1 MGKDKIDAE
10 NIIDES
16 QSAQSDRDKLTWY
29 EKNSKKLCTICK
41 VLSIVN
47 TLLVFSLMVMHS
59 VGRIII
65 SAPEYKNFYKSYV
78 VEDYIGYMLFLG
90 AAFGFAA
97 ALFAFVGQDY
107 NQKLRSGVVRYNMAI
122 IAELVVIA
130 TFIIEDMII
139 FRRIDLVGIVLVL
152 SFVYY
157 VFVLVNV
164 IKNYFANESKFSP
177 NPDSAG
183 VGVIVILMLVIGAA
197 TVAPLWDIKAKVKNL
212 SDKYS
217 AREYGKM
224 IDVMFVQPDKKLTDR
239 TSDYIALQYV
249 NLFNDKGRT
258 FTVEEIETAVNNLY
272 YYTGSWYS
280 IMEFNDLYN
289 EIEEKNDFSQYYNP
303 EDIEGDNDGDLYRY
317 MVYDK
322 LEHMGIEYPQTSNE
336 EVRKK
341 VDEACVLVHDMLV
354 TGKPLETIGESGDV
368 ITVTYDSGI
377 NIGQNVSYD
386 LSYDYELTHA
396 IISQW
401 ERVPYVGSNDW
412 IEVSRVTYDTQLN
425 FKDNSV
431 YKATISVYPEVT
443 YKLNTDI
450 KVELKGLD
458 YEKIEY
464 DVSSDAIKMYVWVI
478 VGDKEEIS
486 QVKQV
491 DTVEIKEIPGL
502 VLAGNVADRMDATE
516 ISLGEN
522 VLCQDLNWLYFDTNK
537 SYYKYCNPEYEGKD
551 SVKTFVHK
559 NPVYCARLRIHPDTG
574 YAFSEELKVTYN
586 GFELERID
594 KKPPMVDITGYY
606 EMDSDGEIIVN
617 IYFYAVE
624 MYGEHGIITS
634 DVAFAAH
641 GTVVTMTPQ
650 PDEGYVVD
658 GYESKCLM
666 TGTPKDSKIEIE
678 DNKLYMKTYPVEIKW
693 TFREK

>member
-1 MGKDKIDAE
+1 MQEE
-10 NIIDES
+10 NREIENMNQTITEE
-16 QSAQSDRDKLTWY
+16 QSVEAGGSWY
-29 EKNSKKLCTICK
+29 ERNSKKLCTISK
-41 VLSIVN
+41 IVSIVN
-47 TLLVFSLMVMHS
+47 TILVFSLMVTHS
-59 VGRIII
+59 FGRIII
-65 SAPEYKNFYKSYV
+65 SAPEYKDFYNSYV
-78 VEDYIGYMLFLG
+78 VEEYIGHMLFLG

-97 ALFAFVGQDY
+97 TLFVFVGQDY
-107 NQKLRSGVVRYNMAI
+107 NQKFRSGVVHYSMAI

-130 TFIIEDMII
+130 TFIIEDMI
-139 FRRIDLVGIVLVL
+139 FFSRIDLVGIVLVL

-164 IKNYFANESKFSP
+164 VKNYFANEPKFSP
-177 NPDSAG
+177 NPDGSG
-183 VGVIVILMLVIGAA
+183 VGVIVILMLIIGVT
-197 TVAPLWDIKAKVKNL
+197 TVAPLWGLKAKMKNL

-224 IDVMFVQPDKKLTDR
+224 IDVMFVKHDKKLTDR
-239 TSDYIALQYV
+239 TSNYIALQYV
-249 NLFNDKGRT
+249 NLFNDRGRT
-258 FTVEEIETAVNNLY
+258 FTAEEMETAVNNMY

-280 IMEFNDLYN
+280 IMEFNELHQ
-289 EIEEKNDFSQYYNP
+289 EIEEKYDFSKYYNP

-386 LSYDYELTHA
+386 LSYDYDLTHA

-464 DVSSDAIKMYVWVI
+464 DVSSDAIKMYVWII

-491 DTVEIKEIPGL
+491 DTVDVGEIPGL
-502 VLAGNVADRMDATE
+502 VLSGNVADRMDASE

-522 VLCQDLNWLYFDTNK
+522 VLCQDLNWLYFDAEKAN
-537 SYYKYCNPEYEGKD
+537 YKYCNPEYEGKD
-551 SVKTFVHK
+551 SVKKFVHE

-594 KKPPMVDITGYY
+594 SKPPNVDITGYY

-641 GTVVTMTPQ
+641 GTVVTMNPQ
-650 PDEGYVVD
+650 PHEGYEVA
-658 GYESKCLM
+658 GYEAKCLM
-666 TGTPKDSKIEIE
+666 TGAPKDSKIEIE

-693 TFREK
+693 NFREK

>member
-16 QSAQSDRDKLTWY
+16 QSAQSDGDNLTWY
-29 EKNSKKLCTICK
+29 ERNSKKLCTISK
-41 VLSIVN
+41 VLSVVN

-65 SAPEYKNFYKSYV
+65 SAPEYKDFYNSYV
-78 VEDYIGYMLFLG
+78 VEEYIGYMLFLG

-97 ALFAFVGQDY
+97 TLFAFVGQDY
-107 NQKLRSGVVRYNMAI
+107 NQRLRSGVVRYNMAI

-289 EIEEKNDFSQYYNP
+289 EIEEKYDFSQYYNP

-443 YKLNTDI
+443 YKLNEDI

-464 DVSSDAIKMYVWVI
+464 DVSDDAIKMYVWII

-502 VLAGNVADRMDATE
+502 VLAGNVADRMDASE
-516 ISLGEN
+516 ISLGE
-522 VLCQDLNWLYFDTNK
+522 
-537 SYYKYCNPEYEGKD
+537 
-551 SVKTFVHK
+551 
-559 NPVYCARLRIHPDTG
+559 
-574 YAFSEELKVTYN
+574 
-586 GFELERID
+586 
-594 KKPPMVDITGYY
+594 
-606 EMDSDGEIIVN
+606 
-617 IYFYAVE
+617 
-624 MYGEHGIITS
+624 
-634 DVAFAAH
+634 
-641 GTVVTMTPQ
+641 
-650 PDEGYVVD
+650 
-658 GYESKCLM
+658 
-666 TGTPKDSKIEIE
+666 
-678 DNKLYMKTYPVEIKW
+678 
-693 TFREK
+693 

>member
-1 MGKDKIDAE
+1 MQGE
-10 NIIDES
+10 NNELKNLKHNVPEE
-16 QSAQSDRDKLTWY
+16 QSVGANLTWY
-29 EKNSKKLCTICK
+29 ERNSKKLCTISK
-41 VLSIVN
+41 GLSLAS

-65 SAPEYKNFYKSYV
+65 SAPEYKEFYKRYV
-78 VEDYIGYMLFLG
+78 TENFIVDMLILG
-90 AAFGFAA
+90 AAFGLATV
-97 ALFAFVGQDY
+97 LFVLVGEDY
-107 NQKLRSGVVRYNMAI
+107 NRRLKSGVVRYNMAL
-122 IAELVVIA
+122 IAQIVVIVA
-130 TFIIEDMII
+130 FIIEVIGVYKRLDV
-139 FRRIDLVGIVLVL
+139 VGIILVPSL
-152 SFVYY
+152 FYY
-157 VFVLVNV
+157 IFVLVNV
-164 IKNYFANESKFSP
+164 VKHYFANQLSFTP
-177 NPDSAG
+177 QPDG
-183 VGVIVILMLVIGAA
+183 VVTVINILLMLLIGAI
-197 TVAPLWDIKAKVKNL
+197 TIVPIWDIKAKVKTL

-217 AREYGKM
+217 AREYGKL
-224 IDVMFVQPDKKLTDR
+224 IDVMFLEPDEKVTD
-239 TSDYIALQYV
+239 SPSNYIALQYV
-249 NLFNDKGRT
+249 NLFNDEGRT
-258 FTVEEIETAVNNLY
+258 FSKEEMETAVNNLY

-280 IMEFNDLYN
+280 IMEFNELYH
-289 EIEEKNDFSQYYNP
+289 EIEEKYELSKYFNA
-303 EDIEGDNDGDLYRY
+303 EDASGRNNFELYRS

-322 LEHMGIEYPQTSNE
+322 LEHIGIDYPNLEDE
-336 EVRKK
+336 EIRKK
-341 VDEACVLVHDMLV
+341 VDEACVFVHDIIL
-354 TGKPLETIGESGDV
+354 TKKPLETIGESKDV
-368 ITVTYDSGI
+368 ITVTYDEGMD
-377 NIGQNVSYD
+377 IGQEVNYTLNHDYD
-386 LSYDYELTHA
+386 LTYA
-396 IISQW
+396 VISRW
-401 ERVPYVGSNDW
+401 EKVPYVGSNDW
-412 IEVSRVTYDTQLN
+412 IEYSTPDTDTNIIIQ
-425 FKDNSV
+425 DNSV
-431 YKATISVYPEVT
+431 YKATIAIYPEVT
-443 YKLNTDI
+443 YKLNEGITA
-450 KVELKGLD
+450 ELKGLD
-458 YEKIEY
+458 YEEIEY
-464 DVSSDAIKMYVWVI
+464 DVSDDAIKMYVWII

-502 VLAGNVADRMDATE
+502 VLAGNVADRMDASE

-522 VLCQDLNWLYFDTNK
+522 VLCQDLNWLYFDAEKAN
-537 SYYKYCNPEYEGKD
+537 YKYCNPKYEGKD

-624 MYGEHGIITS
+624 MYGEQGIITS

-693 TFREK
+693 MFREK

>member
-1 MGKDKIDAE
+1 MV
-10 NIIDES
+10 N
-16 QSAQSDRDKLTWY
+16 WY
-29 EKNSKKLCTICK
+29 EENSKKLCTISK

-47 TLLVFSLMVMHS
+47 TILVFSLMVTHS
-59 VGRIII
+59 FGRIII
-65 SAPEYKNFYKSYV
+65 SVPEYKDFYKSYV
-78 VEDYIGYMLFLG
+78 VEEFIADMLILG
-90 AAFGFAA
+90 CAFGLT
-97 ALFAFVGQDY
+97 ALLFMFVGEDY
-107 NQKLRSGVVRYNMAI
+107 NRRLRSGVVRYNMALI
-122 IAELVVIA
+122 TGIVVIVA
-130 TFIIEDMII
+130 AIVMLMVI
-139 FRRIDLVGIVLVL
+139 FRRIDMVGLILIL
-152 SFVYY
+152 SLAYY
-157 VFVLVNV
+157 IFVLVNV
-164 IKNYFANESKFSP
+164 IKHYFANQLSFAP
-177 NPDSAG
+177 QPDGATFG
-183 VGVIVILMLVIGAA
+183 TNIFLMLIIGAI
-197 TVAPLWDIKAKVKNL
+197 TIVPLWDIKAKVKTL

-224 IDVMFVQPDKKLTDR
+224 VDVMFIQPDKKLTDR
-239 TSDYIALQYV
+239 TSNYIALQYV

-258 FTVEEIETAVNNLY
+258 FTVEEMETAVNNLY
-272 YYTGSWYS
+272 YYKGSWYS
-280 IMEFNDLYN
+280 IMEFNELYN
-289 EIEEKNDFSQYYNP
+289 EIEEKYDFSQYYNP
-303 EDIEGDNDGDLYRY
+303 EDIQGDNDGDLYRY

-322 LEHMGIEYPQTSNE
+322 LEHMGIEHPQTSNE

-386 LSYDYELTHA
+386 LSYDYDLTYA

-412 IEVSRVTYDTQLN
+412 IEVSRVTYDTQLS

-431 YKATISVYPEVT
+431 YKATISLYPEIT
-443 YKLNTDI
+443 YKLNEDI
-450 KVELKGLD
+450 KVDLKGLD

-464 DVSSDAIKMYVWVI
+464 DVSDDAIKMYVWII

-491 DTVEIKEIPGL
+491 DTIDIGEIPGL
-502 VLAGNVADRMDATE
+502 VLAGNVVERMDASE

-537 SYYKYCNPEYEGKD
+537 SHYKYCNPEYEGKD
-551 SVKTFVHK
+551 SVKKFVHA
-559 NPVYCARLRIHPDTG
+559 NPVYCARLRIHPDSG
-574 YAFSEELKVTYN
+574 YAFSEEPKVTYN

-594 KKPPMVDITGYY
+594 NKPPMVDITGYY

-641 GTVVTMTPQ
+641 GTVVTMNPQ

-666 TGTPKDSKIEIE
+666 TGTPNDPKIEIE

-693 TFREK
+693 TFREE

>member
-1 MGKDKIDAE
+1 MGK
-10 NIIDES
+10 
-16 QSAQSDRDKLTWY
+16 WY
-29 EKNSKKLCTICK
+29 EENSKKLCTISK
-41 VLSIVN
+41 GLSLAS

-59 VGRIII
+59 VGRIVI
-65 SAPEYKNFYKSYV
+65 SAPEYREFYKRYV
-78 VEDYIGYMLFLG
+78 TEEFIGDMLILG
-90 AAFGFAA
+90 AAFGLATV
-97 ALFAFVGQDY
+97 LFVFVGEDY
-107 NQKLRSGVVRYNMAI
+107 NRRLKSGVVRYNMAL
-122 IAELVVIA
+122 IAQIVVIVA
-130 TFIIEDMII
+130 FIIEVMWVYKRLDV
-139 FRRIDLVGIVLVL
+139 VGIILVPSL
-152 SFVYY
+152 FYY
-157 VFVLVNV
+157 IFVLVNV
-164 IKNYFANESKFSP
+164 VKHYFANQLSFTP
-177 NPDSAG
+177 QPDGAV
-183 VGVIVILMLVIGAA
+183 VGINIFLMLIIGAI
-197 TVAPLWDIKAKVKNL
+197 TIVPVWDIKAKVKTL
-212 SDKYS
+212 SEKYA

-224 IDVMFVQPDKKLTDR
+224 IDVMLLEADEELIDNYN
-239 TSDYIALQYV
+239 DYIALQYV
-249 NLFNDKGRT
+249 NLFNDEGRV
-258 FTVEEIETAVNNLY
+258 FTPEEIETAVYNLY
-272 YYTGSWYS
+272 YDTGSWYS
-280 IMEFNDLYN
+280 IMEYN
-289 EIEEKNDFSQYYNP
+289 ELYEKIEDKYDFSQYYNL
-303 EDIEGDNDGDLYRY
+303 EAIEGKTDEDLYRY
-317 MVYDK
+317 MVQDK
-322 LEHMGIEYPQTSNE
+322 LAQDGIERPDLHNE
-336 EVRKK
+336 DMKKK
-341 VDEACVLVHDMLV
+341 VDEACVFVHDILM

-368 ITVTYDSGI
+368 ITVNYDSGI

-450 KVELKGLD
+450 KVDLKGLD

-464 DVSSDAIKMYVWVI
+464 DVSSDAIKMYVWII

-491 DTVEIKEIPGL
+491 DAVEIKEIPGL

-594 KKPPMVDITGYY
+594 KKPPKVDVTGYY

-693 TFREK
+693 MFREK